1 MRPGLQCFS
10 SSLPRWRS
18 CRSNNVQSPVSF
30 QLPAGLTALRVQ
42 YLSSYLSPLQEE
54 RLRRFAAAVYPLL
67 CQLWCA
73 DLRPEVVIASCQR
86 WSNLRDIKIVFVLF
100 RCAVCSDPCFCGSA
114 LSMAFQTL
122 LMELGMQRWY
132 MDHILFRCQF
142 LLQVENVASW
152 CRDEKTIWA
161 PLWFS
166 QWARH
171 SPLLMVPEIVRTNL
185 YIPSETFQ
193 FE

>member
-1 MRPGLQCFS
+1 MRPGLQCSS

-42 YLSSYLSPLQEE
+42 YLSSYLSPFQEE

-86 WSNLRDIKIVFVLF
+86 WSNLRDIKS
-100 RCAVCSDPCFCGSA
+100 CVCSVQVCSVLRSLFLRIGVVYGISNFTNGVGHAEVIYGPYFVQMSISFTGGECSI
-114 LSMAFQTL
+114 L
-122 LMELGMQRWY
+122 MQRRE
-132 MDHILFRCQF
+132 DNL
-142 LLQVENVASW
+142 S
-152 CRDEKTIWA
+152 
-161 PLWFS
+161 S
-166 QWARH
+166 
-171 SPLLMVPEIVRTNL
+171 IV
-185 YIPSETFQ
+185 I
-193 FE
+193 